1 MYSHLRGIITDIESN
16 FVVLEVNN
24 IGYELLVSH
33 PNEYKIGEE
42 ILLYCYQVIKEDENY
57 LVGFKDKKEKEAF
70 LSLISVKGI
79 GPRSAINALS
89 ATTPDILFNAI
100 EASNT
105 LFLKKLPSIGSKAAS
120 QIILDLKG
128 KISEINPK
136 NINVNLYKDVEDGLK
151 NLGFKNKE
159 IEKVLLDINIPNADS
174 ETIMIEALKRLRK
187 K

>member
-1 MYSHLRGIITDIESN
+1 MYSHFRGKITDIESN
-16 FVVLEVNN
+16 SVVIEVNN

-33 PNEYKIGEE
+33 PNEFVIGEE
-42 ILLYCYQVIKEDENY
+42 LILYSYQVIREDETY
-57 LVGFKDKKEKEAF
+57 LVGFKTKKEKEAF

-89 ATTPDILFNAI
+89 ATDPETLFNAI
-100 EASNT
+100 DASNV
-105 LFLKKLPSIGSKAAS
+105 LYLKKLPSIGAKAAS

-128 KISEINPK
+128 KLSDINPK
-136 NINVNLYKDVEDGLK
+136 NINVNLYADVKDGLK
-151 NLGFKNKE
+151 GLGFKNKE

-174 ETIMIEALKRLRK
+174 ETIMLEALKRLRK